1 MIACAKIMRARAQ
14 AGDPTKR
21 KPEKK
26 VYLIHQFE
34 RKEEVAL
41 LRSVYGRIFFQIS
54 VYSRRGA
61 RVDHL
66 ARQFAHSDNVAN
78 HNVYRSKAED
88 IVQIDESQIG
98 SGHGQQVSAIFH
110 DADLVIN
117 SDGSDADVSN
127 QVSRFCKLLFG
138 SNKISPTKI
147 EYGMFAAKAA
157 ALRTLDLSRQVGAA
171 IFTSDGEVLA
181 MGSNEVPKALGGTYW
196 SDDTRE
202 LDDRD
207 YVRSYD
213 ANDRIKRERLTEL
226 LKIIEVSKPEEVFNS
241 KTIRNSQFMDAL
253 EYSRVIHA
261 ENVCDYR
268 RGSAWSLIARINTFL
283 HHVSLSYVCQ
293 AYYCGRD

>member
-1 MIACAKIMRARAQ
+1 
-14 AGDPTKR
+14 
-21 KPEKK
+21 
-26 VYLIHQFE
+26 
-34 RKEEVAL
+34 
-41 LRSVYGRIFFQIS
+41 
-54 VYSRRGA
+54 
-61 RVDHL
+61 
-66 ARQFAHSDNVAN
+66 
-78 HNVYRSKAED
+78 VYRSKAKD

-207 YVRSYD
+207 YVR
-213 ANDRIKRERLTEL
+213 L
-226 LKIIEVSKPEEVFNS
+226 
-241 KTIRNSQFMDAL
+241 
-253 EYSRVIHA
+253 
-261 ENVCDYR
+261 R
-268 RGSAWSLIARINTFL
+268 R
-283 HHVSLSYVCQ
+283 Q
-293 AYYCGRD
+293 

>member
-1 MIACAKIMRARAQ
+1 MRARAQ

-78 HNVYRSKAED
+78 HNVYRSKAKD

-117 SDGSDADVSN
+117 SDG
-127 QVSRFCKLLFG
+127 RML
-138 SNKISPTKI
+138 
-147 EYGMFAAKAA
+147 M
-157 ALRTLDLSRQVGAA
+157 
-171 IFTSDGEVLA
+171 LA
-181 MGSNEVPKALGGTYW
+181 
-196 SDDTRE
+196 TR
-202 LDDRD
+202 
-207 YVRSYD
+207 
-213 ANDRIKRERLTEL
+213 
-226 LKIIEVSKPEEVFNS
+226 
-241 KTIRNSQFMDAL
+241 
-253 EYSRVIHA
+253 
-261 ENVCDYR
+261 
-268 RGSAWSLIARINTFL
+268 
-283 HHVSLSYVCQ
+283 
-293 AYYCGRD
+293 